1 MTEEQRAE
9 VIRRWYG
16 GGSFH
21 RIARE
26 LGINRKTV
34 ALVVRTHERQRAEP
48 NLALPASP
56 KRHPRVLDA
65 YTDEIE
71 GLLARYPDITAVRLD
86 EELRA
91 AGFKGGHTVVK
102 ERLKEL
108 RPRPTQSPVERF
120 ETGPGVQGQMDY
132 SPFDIAFTEEG
143 QRRVYAFSY
152 ILGYSRRR
160 YLRFVE
166 SQDFTTTVREHVRAF
181 EHLGG
186 AATVCLYDSMKV
198 VVQTWDGEEPIYN
211 TRFLAFA
218 IHYGFRPWACKRRR
232 PQTKGKVERPFL
244 QIVTNL
250 LNARSFSSLA
260 HLNSFVA
267 EVWLPQIDH
276 RKHDTTGRPP
286 LEMWEEEHA
295 HLVPLP
301 AHAYDT
307 AEVVYRTVGPEW
319 HIPYKQNFYS
329 VPWSRIGQ
337 TLPVRITETE
347 LIVYAPAVQE
357 IARHTLA
364 PPGAGQRFTK
374 PEHAPG
380 RDEKRRHE
388 QLAQRF
394 AEFGAEGSR
403 FLQEL
408 VRSRRYGKDEAH
420 RVLGLLATYAR
431 EDLVAALARAC
442 RYRAFSLTAVER
454 ILAAQAQPKSVLDSF
469 EAEARP
475 QLAALVG
482 DQPVPPRSTAEY
494 LHLLEVSTAPHGPEN
509 EDAS

>member
-1 MTEEQRAE
+1 MTELERLE
-9 VIRRWYG
+9 IIRRFHG
-16 GGSFH
+16 GASFRAISRAM
-21 RIARE
+21 RID
-26 LGINRKTV
+26 RKTV
-34 ALVVRTHERQRAEP
+34 AVAIRAYEREREAP
-48 NLALPASP
+48 HLALP
-56 KRHPRVLDA
+56 RVRSRRSKLDA
-65 YTDEIE
+65 YADQIRA
-71 GLLARYPDITAVRLD
+71 LLERYPDITAVRLD
-86 EELRA
+86 EELRR
-91 AGFKGGHTVVK
+91 AGYEGGHSIVK
-102 ERLKEL
+102 ERLREL
-108 RPRPTQSPVERF
+108 RPVPTQAPVIRF
-120 ETGPGVQGQMDY
+120 ETGPGVQAQMDY

-143 QRRVYAFSY
+143 QRRVHAFSY

-166 SQDFTTTVREHVRAF
+166 SYDFATTVREHVKAF

-186 AATVCLYDSMKV
+186 SATVCLYDSMKV
-198 VVQTWDGEEPIYN
+198 VVQTWDGEQPIYN

-218 IHYGFRPWACKRRR
+218 LHYGFRPWACKRRR

-244 QIVTNL
+244 QVVTHL
-250 LNARSFSSLA
+250 LNARTFASLA
-260 HLNSFVA
+260 HLNAFVA
-267 EVWLPQIDH
+267 ETWLPQIDR

-286 LEMWEEEHA
+286 LEMWEEERS

-307 AEVVYRTVGPEW
+307 AEVLYRTVGPEW

-347 LIVYAPAVQE
+347 LIVYAPEVQE
-357 IARHTLA
+357 IARHDLA
-364 PPGAGQRFTK
+364 PLGANQRLTK

-394 AEFGAEGSR
+394 AELGAEGPR

-408 VRSRRYGKDEAH
+408 VRARRYGKDEAH
-420 RVLGLLATYAR
+420 RVLALLATYAR
-431 EDLVAALARAC
+431 EDLVAALTRAC

-454 ILAAQAQPKSVLDSF
+454 ILAAQAQPKSVLESLDD
-469 EAEARP
+469 EARP
-475 QLAALVG
+475 RLAALVG
-482 DQPVPPRSTAEY
+482 DQPVEPRPTAEY
-494 LHLLEVSTAPHGPEN
+494 LHLLEESTPEYGPED
-509 EDAS
+509 EDGS

>member
-1 MTEEQRAE
+1 MNELERLE
-9 VIRRWYG
+9 IIRRFHG
-16 GGSFH
+16 GASF
-21 RIARE
+21 RAIGRAM
-26 LGINRKTV
+26 GIDRKTV
-34 ALVVRTHERQRAEP
+34 TVVIRAYERERQEP
-48 NLALPASP
+48 HSALP
-56 KRHPRVLDA
+56 RVRSRRSKLDVYA
-65 YTDEIE
+65 DQIAA
-71 GLLARYPDITAVRLD
+71 LLGRYPDITAVRLD

-91 AGFKGGHTVVK
+91 AGYKGGHTIVK
-102 ERLKEL
+102 ERLREL
-108 RPRPTQSPVERF
+108 RPNPTQAPVIRF
-120 ETGPGVQGQMDY
+120 ETGLGVQAQMDY
-132 SPFDIAFTEEG
+132 SPFDIAFSEEG
-143 QRRVYAFSY
+143 QRRVHAFSY

-166 SQDFTTTVREHVRAF
+166 SYDFATTVREHVKAF

-198 VVQTWDGEEPIYN
+198 VVQTWDGEQPIYN
-211 TRFLAFA
+211 TRFLAFSL
-218 IHYGFRPWACKRRR
+218 HYGFRPWACKRRR
-232 PQTKGKVERPFL
+232 PQTKGKVERPFF
-244 QIVTNL
+244 QIVTHL
-250 LNARSFSSLA
+250 LNARSFASLE
-260 HLNSFVA
+260 HLNAFVA
-267 EVWLPQIDH
+267 ETWLPQIDR

-286 LEMWEEEHA
+286 LEMWEEERA
-295 HLVPLP
+295 HLVPMP
-301 AHAYDT
+301 VHPYDT

-319 HIPYKQNFYS
+319 HIPYKQSFYS
-329 VPWSRIGQ
+329 VPWPRIGQ

-347 LIVYAPAVQE
+347 LIVYAPEVHE
-357 IARHTLA
+357 IARHDLA
-364 PPGAGQRFTK
+364 PPGGDQRLTK

-394 AEFGAEGSR
+394 TELGPEGPR

-408 VRSRRYGKDEAH
+408 VRARRYGKDEAH
-420 RVLGLLATYAR
+420 RVLALLATYAR

-454 ILAAQAQPKSVLDSF
+454 ILAAQAQPKSVLDSL

-475 QLAALVG
+475 HLAALVG

-494 LHLLEVSTAPHGPEN
+494 LHLLEGSIPEHGPED